1 MKIIIVKDYEK
12 VSDKAF
18 EIMKEVVSGNPEAVL
33 GLATGTTPLGLYARI
48 IADHEENGTSYARV
62 KAANLDEYA
71 GVGKDNVNSYAYFMR
86 KNLFDKIDI
95 KLENTHI
102 ENGMALNADAEC
114 KRYAEL
120 LANMPRDIQVLGIG
134 SNGHIAFNEPGTP
147 FDSVTHTVE
156 LAEST
161 VRDNARL
168 FDRIEDVPRKA
179 FTMGLS
185 EIMQAKKIL
194 ILATGANK
202 ADAVYG
208 MIRGEVTEQLPASIL
223 RKHPDC
229 VLICDEAAG
238 SRLKN

>member
-1 MKIIIVKDYEK
+1 MKIVIVKDYEK

-18 EIMKEVVSGNPEAVL
+18 EIMKEVVTNKPDAVL
-33 GLATGTTPLGLYARI
+33 GLATGTTPLGLYARMI
-48 IADHEENGTSYARV
+48 RDHEENGTSYARV

-71 GVGKDNVNSYAYFMR
+71 GVGKDNANSYAYFMR
-86 KNLFDKIDI
+86 KNLFDKI
-95 KLENTHI
+95 
-102 ENGMALNADAEC
+102 GMASDAEAEC

-147 FDSVTHTVE
+147 FNSVTHTVE

-202 ADAVYG
+202 ADAVFG
-208 MIRGEVTEQLPASIL
+208 MVRGEVSEQLPASIL
-223 RKHPDC
+223 RKHADC
-229 VLICDEAAG
+229 VLICDDAAG

>member
-33 GLATGTTPLGLYARI
+33 GLATGTTPLGLYARM

-208 MIRGEVTEQLPASIL
+208 MIRGEVTEQLPASVL

>member
-33 GLATGTTPLGLYARI
+33 GLATGTTPLGLYARM

-71 GVGKDNVNSYAYFMR
+71 GVGKDNPNSYAYFMR

-208 MIRGEVTEQLPASIL
+208 MIRGEVTEQLPASVL

>member
-33 GLATGTTPLGLYARI
+33 GLATGTTPLGLYARM

-71 GVGKDNVNSYAYFMR
+71 GVGKDNPNSYAYFMR

>member
-33 GLATGTTPLGLYARI
+33 GLATGTTPLGLYARM

-238 SRLKN
+238 RRLKN

>member
-33 GLATGTTPLGLYARI
+33 GLATGTTPLGLYARM

-95 KLENTHI
+95 KPENTHI
-102 ENGMALNADAEC
+102 ENGMAADAEAEC

>member
-1 MKIIIVKDYEK
+1 MKIYIEKDYEA
-12 VSDKAF
+12 VSDRAF
-18 EIMKEVVSGNPEAVL
+18 EVMKKVIAGKPNAVL
-33 GLATGTTPLGLYARI
+33 GLATGTTPLGLYARMVE
-48 IADHEENGTSYARV
+48 DHRKNGTSYAQVRTV
-62 KAANLDEYA
+62 NLDEYA
-71 GVGKDNVNSYAYFMR
+71 CIPASDPNSYAYFMR

-208 MIRGEVTEQLPASIL
+208 MIRGEVTEQLPASVL

>member
-1 MKIIIVKDYEK
+1 MKIIIVKDYEI
-12 VSDKAF
+12 VSDKAV

-33 GLATGTTPLGLYARI
+33 GLATGTTPLGLYARM

>member
-33 GLATGTTPLGLYARI
+33 GLATGTTPLGLYARM

-71 GVGKDNVNSYAYFMR
+71 GVGKDNPNSYAYFMR

-223 RKHPDC
+223 RI
-229 VLICDEAAG
+229 LTA
-238 SRLKN
+238 

>member
-1 MKIIIVKDYEK
+1 MKIVIVKDYEK

-18 EIMKEVVSGNPEAVL
+18 EIMKEVVTNKPDAVL
-33 GLATGTTPLGLYARI
+33 GLATGTTPLGLYARMI
-48 IADHEENGTSYARV
+48 RDHEENGTSYARV

-71 GVGKDNVNSYAYFMR
+71 GVGKDNANSYAYFMR

-102 ENGMALNADAEC
+102 ENGMASDAEAEC

-147 FDSVTHTVE
+147 FNSVTHTVE

-202 ADAVYG
+202 ADAVFG
-208 MIRGEVTEQLPASIL
+208 MVRGEVSEQLPASIL
-223 RKHPDC
+223 RKHADC
-229 VLICDEAAG
+229 VLICDDAAG